1 MGLGQRWDQAAGMRN
16 ASSSSPQQIS
26 RGNVAREDKVFFCSV
41 QKARLWTRSVWR
53 TWWKLDVS
61 GESMSVFKSLGNAPF
76 YVPCC
81 VPGSLLG
88 LGNVAIIVTSLV
100 GFSVWDSQT
109 YRCIWASMYLRN
121 MKYSTEKGTVTST
134 QHSAHL
140 GSLALSVSTP
150 LLLLFRDQNFICIW
164 LHSCEVTRIVTFTE
178 AETC

>member
-16 ASSSSPQQIS
+16 ASSSTPQQLS

-41 QKARLWTRSVWR
+41 QKARLWTRRVR
-53 TWWKLDVS
+53 RAWWKLDAS
-61 GESMSVFKSLGNAPF
+61 GESMSGFKSLGNARF
-76 YVPCC
+76 HVPCC

-88 LGNVAIIVTSLV
+88 LGNVAITVTSLV

-121 MKYSTEKGTVTST
+121 MKDSTEKGTAMST
-134 QHSAHL
+134 QHPAHL
-140 GSLALSVSTP
+140 DSLALSIST
-150 LLLLFRDQNFICIW
+150 LLLPLFKDQKFICIW

-178 AETC
+178 GEVS